1 MWEIGFSQEAS
12 NYAIDSHP
20 YNEDVLMAIEAL
32 AFTSDGFP
40 PEGISEELET
50 GLFLWKI
57 AQHSVI
63 YRRYTEGVRRLWVA
77 VIKPD
82 E

>member
-20 YNEDVLMAIEAL
+20 YNEDVLMAIELL
-32 AFTSDGFP
+32 AFTADGLP
-40 PEGISEELET
+40 DDGYIELEPEI
-50 GLFLWKI
+50 FLWHV
-57 AQHSVI
+57 AGHSVL
-63 YRRYTEGVRRLWVA
+63 YRRMTQGERRLWIA
-77 VIKPD
+77 VIKPN